1 MDIGIF
7 VFHGKGCKTLEW
19 TSQGGGGVTIRDSAQ
34 QCVDVDDGECGGG
47 AGFTFGFG
55 DLKGLFEL

>member
-7 VFHGKGCKTLEW
+7 VFQGKGCKTSEW
-19 TSQGGGGVTIRDSAQ
+19 TSKGSGGVTIPGCAQ
-34 QCVDVDDGECGGG
+34 KCVDMDDGGCGGG

-55 DLKGLFEL
+55 DLKGLFEF